1 MGEAYEKLLQAADD
15 DADIRAML
23 VDSQKR
29 WLAERDRLFDR
40 RLASADKDA
49 QRAIMLSAI
58 QDRTRVLTEPSGSPP
73 QQPALIIIAQ
83 EQRKFTGRYTG
94 GSFAGFDTS
103 CEFLPVQDSYV
114 YGCFG
119 SRQYQNYS
127 RVCTV
132 SRYWATGR
140 VYEKRSVAEITDDKA
155 RVIATCSVDGVEGD
169 TTCPGGSGEDR
180 RWDTLPKADA
190 PAAKIDAGA
199 IKAEMPAGRPLSDAD
214 VVTLAVQNNPDLTG
228 AALTEKQA
236 AYAVRAEEARYPLV
250 LQANAGYTRS
260 SARLLTSGV
269 QTTGAARNTIAKYD
283 SCWRLL

>member
-1 MGEAYEKLLQAADD
+1 MRKLEILFIAPFVIVWSLFAVPPAADAMDCGQASAPAARAICGDQQLQAADAAMGEAYEKLLQAADD

-29 WLAERDRLFDR
+29 WLAERDKLFDR

-73 QQPALIIIAQ
+73 QQPALIVIAHG
-83 EQRKFTGRYTG
+83 QRKFTARYTG

-103 CEFLPVQDSYV
+103 CEFLPVQDSYA
-114 YGCFG
+114 YGCFA

-127 RVCTV
+127 RVCTA

-140 VYEKRSVAEITDDKA
+140 VHEKRSVAEISDDKA
-155 RVIATCSVDGVEGD
+155 RVIATCSVDGAEGD

-190 PAAKIDAGA
+190 AAPMPSLPKIDA
-199 IKAEMPAGRPLSDAD
+199 EAGPDEDAPWLRACLTDRSYPLSDPTSD
-214 VVTLAVQNNPDLTG
+214 G
-228 AALTEKQA
+228 
-236 AYAVRAEEARYPLV
+236 
-250 LQANAGYTRS
+250 TR
-260 SARLLTSGV
+260 
-269 QTTGAARNTIAKYD
+269 K
-283 SCWRLL
+283 

>member
-1 MGEAYEKLLQAADD
+1 MIWSLFAVPSAADAVDCKQASAPAVRAICGDPQLQAADAAMGEAYEKLLQAADD

-29 WLAERDRLFDR
+29 WLAKRDRLFDR

-49 QRAIMLSAI
+49 QRAIMLSAT

-190 PAAKIDAGA
+190 PAPVSSLPKIDA
-199 IKAEMPAGRPLSDAD
+199 EAGPDEDAPWLRTCLTDRSYPLSDPTSD
-214 VVTLAVQNNPDLTG
+214 G
-228 AALTEKQA
+228 
-236 AYAVRAEEARYPLV
+236 
-250 LQANAGYTRS
+250 TR
-260 SARLLTSGV
+260 
-269 QTTGAARNTIAKYD
+269 K
-283 SCWRLL
+283 

>member
-1 MGEAYEKLLQAADD
+1 MRKLGIQLGVSFAMIWSLFAVPSAADAVDCKQASAPAVRAICGDPQLQAADAAMGEAYEKLLQAADD

-29 WLAERDRLFDR
+29 WLAKRDRLFDR

-49 QRAIMLSAI
+49 QRAIMLSAT

-190 PAAKIDAGA
+190 PAPVSSLPKIDA
-199 IKAEMPAGRPLSDAD
+199 EAGPDEDAPWLRTCLTDRSYPLSDPTSD
-214 VVTLAVQNNPDLTG
+214 G
-228 AALTEKQA
+228 
-236 AYAVRAEEARYPLV
+236 
-250 LQANAGYTRS
+250 TR
-260 SARLLTSGV
+260 
-269 QTTGAARNTIAKYD
+269 K
-283 SCWRLL
+283 